1 MVNYNQLNDEFEWIM
16 KDFEDD
22 DNNDDNE
29 VGITG
34 VIDIENDNSFE
45 VTRIKVLFR
54 QYQTRKLIMDQVTFI
69 CII

>member
-34 VIDIENDNSFE
+34 VIDIENDNYFE